1 MLDGRADR
9 FRLTGNWLIFQEI
22 RMQLLELSYLTI
34 RAAAQITA
42 FSVLQVSAGN
52 FFEPASCIEPCGN
65 FVGNSFILYKPIRV
79 RRADGVFIELLRVE
93 QTAFDTG
100 DLCPYQC
107 STIFEILRAILGPDI
122 ELSLMKRQSLQV
134 LLALVR

>member
-34 RAAAQITA
+34 RAPAQITA

-79 RRADGVFIELLRVE
+79 RLADGVFIELLRVE

-100 DLCPYQC
+100 DLSPSQC
-107 STIFEILRAILGPDI
+107 STIFEILSALLGPDI
-122 ELSLMKRQSLQV
+122 VFSFINRHTPQTL
-134 LLALVR
+134 

>member
-1 MLDGRADR
+1 MLDGRAHR
-9 FRLTGNWLIFQEI
+9 FHRTGNGLICPEI

-34 RAAAQITA
+34 RAPAQITA

-79 RRADGVFIELLRVE
+79 RLADALFIELLRIDLP
-93 QTAFDTG
+93 AFNSRLLPPTPCTP
-100 DLCPYQC
+100 LFLT
-107 STIFEILRAILGPDI
+107 STPLAAPPIH
-122 ELSLMKRQSLQV
+122 LSLLTSPLPHS
-134 LLALVR
+134 